1 MQSGVAIMLFGFFAI
16 CWLIIAVYHLG
27 FLGQPQG
34 PGMLSSALMAAY
46 TGAALSA
53 VTAGVLILSAIF
65 FKNED

>member
-1 MQSGVAIMLFGFFAI
+1 MQGVAIMLLSFFAI

-34 PGMLSSALMAAY
+34 PGALSSALMAAY
-46 TGAALSA
+46 TGAALSV